1 MKIFFINVHT
11 GAFANSP
18 ILYGW
23 IYPNL
28 LMVLM
33 IIQTYCCVS
42 YTYGCLIVN
51 FYSLLSF
58 LLSFSSFFLPTLF
71 NAISYMSIFFSLPCF
86 IVNFQDVFSS
96 FMLPVLVILCLHH
109 FSSPAGLVFLYPFYS
124 LLSSFPPHLSFSHKD
139 DIPSFCSTE
148 R

>member
-71 NAISYMSIFFSLPCF
+71 NAISYMSIFFYLPCF
-86 IVNFQDVFSS
+86 IVNFRDVFSS
-96 FMLPVLVILCLHH
+96 FMLPLLVIFLSTSFLVSRRSRISIPFL
-109 FSSPAGLVFLYPFYS
+109 FSSLFFPSPPFFLPQ
-124 LLSSFPPHLSFSHKD
+124 
-139 DIPSFCSTE
+139 